1 MSKVEQI
8 FKCNNILGE
17 GITYSDLDENLF
29 WLDISNKSKLYKL
42 NLSSNKNF
50 VYDLPEIVTATSIK
64 STNEIVL
71 ASNNGIN
78 LFNTET
84 NIFKKQIDLE
94 DNQLQTRS
102 NDGASDALGRFW
114 FGTMQNNFDIN
125 GNSIPITRNMGK
137 LYKVDINKQVTVI
150 EDDLGIPNTFVWS
163 PDNSKFYF
171 TDTLTGTIKSYD
183 FNLQT
188 GTLTNKQ
195 NFINIDRGLPDGSTI
210 DTDGCLWNCRWG
222 GSCIVRFTP
231 DGKIDQFIEMPV
243 QNITNCVFGGSDM
256 KTLFITTAAN
266 EDDGRTDMDGDLF
279 AINLQYQGIED
290 HKSKIQFN

>member
-50 VYDLPEIVTATSIK
+50 VYELPEIVTATSIK

-84 NIFKKQIDLE
+84 NIFKKQIGLE
-94 DNQLQTRS
+94 DIQPQTRS

-188 GTLTNKQ
+188 GILTNKQ

-256 KTLFITTAAN
+256 KTLFITTATN

>member
-17 GITYSDLDENLF
+17 GITYSNLDENLF

-64 STNEIVL
+64 STNELVL
-71 ASNNGIN
+71 TSNNGIN
-78 LFNTET
+78 LFNTKT
-84 NIFKKQIDLE
+84 NIFKKQIGLE

-102 NDGASDALGRFW
+102 NDGASDALGRLW

-137 LYKVDINKQVTVI
+137 LYKVDINKQVTVM

-163 PDNSKFYF
+163 PDNLKFYF

-231 DGKIDQFIEMPV
+231 NGKIDQFIEMPV
-243 QNITNCVFGGSDM
+243 QNVTNCVFGGSDM
-256 KTLFITTAAN
+256 KTLFITTASN

>member
-17 GITYSDLDENLF
+17 GITYSNLDENLF
-29 WLDISNKSKLYKL
+29 WLDISNKSKLYRL

-84 NIFKKQIDLE
+84 NIFKKQIGLE

-137 LYKVDINKQVTVI
+137 LYKVDINKQVTVM

-171 TDTLTGTIKSYD
+171 TDTLTGKIKSYD

-195 NFINIDRGLPDGSTI
+195 NFINIGRGLPDGSTI

-243 QNITNCVFGGSDM
+243 QNVTNCVFGGSDM
-256 KTLFITTAAN
+256 KTLFITTASN

>member
-17 GITYSDLDENLF
+17 GITYSNLDENLF

-64 STNEIVL
+64 STNELVL
-71 ASNNGIN
+71 TSNNGIN
-78 LFNTET
+78 LFNTKT
-84 NIFKKQIDLE
+84 NIFKKQIGLE

-102 NDGASDALGRFW
+102 NDGASDALGRLW

-137 LYKVDINKQVTVI
+137 LYKVDINKQVTVM

-195 NFINIDRGLPDGSTI
+195 GVINIDRGLPDGSTI

-231 DGKIDQFIEMPV
+231 NGKIDQFIEMPV
-243 QNITNCVFGGSDM
+243 QNVTNCVFGGSDM
-256 KTLFITTAAN
+256 KTLFITTASN

>member
-17 GITYSDLDENLF
+17 GITYSNLDENLF

-64 STNEIVL
+64 STNELVL

-78 LFNTET
+78 LFNTKT
-84 NIFKKQIDLE
+84 NIFKKQIGLE

-137 LYKVDINKQVTVI
+137 LYKVDINKQVTVM

-256 KTLFITTAAN
+256 KTLFITTARN

>member
-256 KTLFITTAAN
+256 KTLFITTATN

>member
-17 GITYSDLDENLF
+17 GITYSNLDENLF

-64 STNEIVL
+64 STNELVL

-78 LFNTET
+78 LFNTKT
-84 NIFKKQIDLE
+84 NIFKKQIGLE
-94 DNQLQTRS
+94 DIQPQTRS

-137 LYKVDINKQVTVI
+137 LYKVDINKQVTVM

-231 DGKIDQFIEMPV
+231 NGKIDQFIEMPV

-256 KTLFITTAAN
+256 KTLFITTASN

>member
-17 GITYSDLDENLF
+17 GITYSKLDENLF
-29 WLDISNKSKLYKL
+29 WLDISNKSKLYRL

-64 STNEIVL
+64 STNELVL

-78 LFNTET
+78 LFNKKT
-84 NIFKKQIDLE
+84 NIFKKQIGLE

-102 NDGASDALGRFW
+102 NDGASDALGRLW

-137 LYKVDINKQVTVI
+137 LYKVDINKQVTVM

-195 NFINIDRGLPDGSTI
+195 NFINIDIPIVINIST
-210 DTDGCLWNCRWG
+210 
-222 GSCIVRFTP
+222 F
-231 DGKIDQFIEMPV
+231 
-243 QNITNCVFGGSDM
+243 
-256 KTLFITTAAN
+256 
-266 EDDGRTDMDGDLF
+266 
-279 AINLQYQGIED
+279 Y
-290 HKSKIQFN
+290 H

>member
-50 VYDLPEIVTATSIK
+50 VYELPEIVTATSIK

-84 NIFKKQIDLE
+84 NIFKKQIGLE
-94 DNQLQTRS
+94 DIQPQTRS

-256 KTLFITTAAN
+256 KTLFITTATN

>member
-8 FKCNNILGE
+8 FKCNNILWE
-17 GITYSDLDENLF
+17 GITYSNLDENLF

-64 STNEIVL
+64 STNELVL
-71 ASNNGIN
+71 TSNNGIN
-78 LFNTET
+78 LFNTKT
-84 NIFKKQIDLE
+84 NIFKKQIGLE

-102 NDGASDALGRFW
+102 NDGASDALGRLW

-137 LYKVDINKQVTVI
+137 LYKVDINKQVTVM

-163 PDNSKFYF
+163 PDNLKFYF

-231 DGKIDQFIEMPV
+231 NGKIDQFIEMPV
-243 QNITNCVFGGSDM
+243 QNVTNCVFGGSDM
-256 KTLFITTAAN
+256 KTLFITTASN

>member
-17 GITYSDLDENLF
+17 GITYSNLDENLF

-64 STNEIVL
+64 STNELVL

-78 LFNTET
+78 LFNTKT
-84 NIFKKQIDLE
+84 NIFKKQIGLE

-102 NDGASDALGRFW
+102 NDGASDALGRLW

-137 LYKVDINKQVTVI
+137 LYKVDINKQVTVM

-243 QNITNCVFGGSDM
+243 QNVTNCVFGGSDM
-256 KTLFITTAAN
+256 KTLFITTASN

>member
-17 GITYSDLDENLF
+17 GITYSNLDENLF

-64 STNEIVL
+64 STNELVL
-71 ASNNGIN
+71 TSNNGIN
-78 LFNTET
+78 LFNTKT
-84 NIFKKQIDLE
+84 NIFKKQIGLE

-102 NDGASDALGRFW
+102 NDGASDALGRLW

-137 LYKVDINKQVTVI
+137 LYKVDINKQVTVM

-231 DGKIDQFIEMPV
+231 NGKIDQFIEMPV
-243 QNITNCVFGGSDM
+243 QNVTNCVFGGSDM
-256 KTLFITTAAN
+256 KTLFITTASN

>member
-17 GITYSDLDENLF
+17 GITYSNLDENLF

-64 STNEIVL
+64 STNELVL
-71 ASNNGIN
+71 TSNNGIN
-78 LFNTET
+78 LFNTKT
-84 NIFKKQIDLE
+84 NIFKKQIGLE

-102 NDGASDALGRFW
+102 NDGASDALGRLW

-231 DGKIDQFIEMPV
+231 NGKIDQFIEMPV
-243 QNITNCVFGGSDM
+243 QNVTNCVFGGSDM
-256 KTLFITTAAN
+256 KTLFITTASN

>member
-17 GITYSDLDENLF
+17 GITYSNLDENLF

-64 STNEIVL
+64 STNELVL

-78 LFNTET
+78 LFNTKT
-84 NIFKKQIDLE
+84 NIFKKQIGLE

-102 NDGASDALGRFW
+102 NDGASDALGRLW

-137 LYKVDINKQVTVI
+137 LYKVDINKQVTVM

-231 DGKIDQFIEMPV
+231 NGQIDQFIEMPV
-243 QNITNCVFGGSDM
+243 QNVTNCVFGGSDM
-256 KTLFITTAAN
+256 KTLFITTASN

>member
-188 GTLTNKQ
+188 GTLTKKQ

>member
-17 GITYSDLDENLF
+17 GIIYSNLDENLF

-64 STNEIVL
+64 STNELVL
-71 ASNNGIN
+71 TSNNGIN
-78 LFNTET
+78 LFNTKT
-84 NIFKKQIDLE
+84 NIFKKQIGLE

-102 NDGASDALGRFW
+102 NDGASDALGRLW

-137 LYKVDINKQVTVI
+137 LYKVDINKQVTVM

-231 DGKIDQFIEMPV
+231 NGKIDQFIEMPV
-243 QNITNCVFGGSDM
+243 QNVTNCVFGGSDM
-256 KTLFITTAAN
+256 KTLFITTASN

>member
-17 GITYSDLDENLF
+17 GITYSNLDENLF

-42 NLSSNKNF
+42 NISSNKNF
-50 VYDLPEIVTATSIK
+50 VYDLPEIVTTTSIK
-64 STNEIVL
+64 STNELVL

-78 LFNTET
+78 LYNTET
-84 NIFKKQIDLE
+84 NIFEKKIGLE

-114 FGTMQNNFDIN
+114 FGTMQNNFDIS

-137 LYKVDINKQVTVI
+137 LYKVDINKQVTVV

-183 FNLQT
+183 YNLQT

-243 QNITNCVFGGSDM
+243 QNVTNCIFGGSDM
-256 KTLFITTAAN
+256 KTLFITTASN
-266 EDDGRTDMDGDLF
+266 EDEGRTDMDGDLF
-279 AINLQYQGIED
+279 AINLKYQGIED

>member
-17 GITYSDLDENLF
+17 GITYSNLDENLF

-64 STNEIVL
+64 STNELVL

-78 LFNTET
+78 LFNTKT
-84 NIFKKQIDLE
+84 NIFKKQIGLE

-102 NDGASDALGRFW
+102 NDGASDALGRLW

-243 QNITNCVFGGSDM
+243 QNVTNCVFGGSDM
-256 KTLFITTAAN
+256 KTLFITTARN

>member
-64 STNEIVL
+64 STNELVL
-71 ASNNGIN
+71 TSNNGIN
-78 LFNTET
+78 LFNTKT
-84 NIFKKQIDLE
+84 NIFKKQIGLE

-102 NDGASDALGRFW
+102 NDGASDALGRLW

-137 LYKVDINKQVTVI
+137 LYKVDINKQVTVM

-163 PDNSKFYF
+163 PDNLKFYF

-231 DGKIDQFIEMPV
+231 NGKIDQFIEMPV
-243 QNITNCVFGGSDM
+243 QNVTNCVFGGSDM
-256 KTLFITTAAN
+256 KTLFITTASN

>member
-17 GITYSDLDENLF
+17 GITYSNLDENLF

-64 STNEIVL
+64 STNELVL
-71 ASNNGIN
+71 TSNNGIN
-78 LFNTET
+78 LFNTKT
-84 NIFKKQIDLE
+84 NIFKKQIGLE

-102 NDGASDALGRFW
+102 NDGASDALGRLW

-137 LYKVDINKQVTVI
+137 LYKVDINKQVTVM

-243 QNITNCVFGGSDM
+243 QNVTNCVFGGSDM
-256 KTLFITTAAN
+256 KTLFITTASN

>member
-17 GITYSDLDENLF
+17 GITYSNLDENLF

-64 STNEIVL
+64 STNELVL

-78 LFNTET
+78 LFNTKT
-84 NIFKKQIDLE
+84 NIFKKQIGLE

-102 NDGASDALGRFW
+102 NDGASDALGRLW

-137 LYKVDINKQVTVI
+137 LYKVDINKQVTVM

-231 DGKIDQFIEMPV
+231 NGKIDQFIEMPV
-243 QNITNCVFGGSDM
+243 QNVTNCVFGGSDM
-256 KTLFITTAAN
+256 KTLFITTASN

>member
-17 GITYSDLDENLF
+17 GITYSNLDKNLF
-29 WLDISNKSKLYKL
+29 WLDVSNKSKLYKL

-50 VYDLPEIVTATSIK
+50 VYDLPETVTATSIK
-64 STNEIVL
+64 STNEIIL
-71 ASNNGIN
+71 ASNKGIN

-84 NIFKKQIDLE
+84 NTFKKKIIIE

-137 LYKVDINKQVTVI
+137 LYKVDLNNQVTVI
-150 EDDLGIPNTFVWS
+150 EDDIGIPNTFVWS

-188 GTLTNKQ
+188 GILTNKQ
-195 NFINIDRGLPDGSTI
+195 NFINIDIGLPDGSTI

-231 DGKIDQFIEMPV
+231 DGKVDQFIEMPV
-243 QNITNCVFGGSDM
+243 QNVTNCIFGGSDM
-256 KTLFITTAAN
+256 KTLFITTASN
-266 EDDGRTDMDGDLF
+266 EDDSRTDMDGDLF

>member
-1 MSKVEQI
+1 MSKVERI
-8 FKCNNILGE
+8 NKCKNILGE
-17 GITYSDLDENLF
+17 GITYSAIDQNLF

-64 STNEIVL
+64 STNELVL
-71 ASNNGIN
+71 TSNNGIN
-78 LFNTET
+78 LFNTKT
-84 NIFKKQIDLE
+84 NIFKKQIGLE

-102 NDGASDALGRFW
+102 NDGASDALGRLW

-231 DGKIDQFIEMPV
+231 NGKIDQFIEMPV
-243 QNITNCVFGGSDM
+243 QNVTNCVFGGSDM
-256 KTLFITTAAN
+256 KTLFITTASN

>member
-84 NIFKKQIDLE
+84 NIFKKQIGLE
-94 DNQLQTRS
+94 DIQPQTRS

-256 KTLFITTAAN
+256 KTLFITTASN
-266 EDDGRTDMDGDLF
+266 EDDGRTDMDGNLF

>member
-137 LYKVDINKQVTVI
+137 LYKVDINKQVTVM

-256 KTLFITTAAN
+256 KTLFITTATN

>member
-17 GITYSDLDENLF
+17 GITYSNLDENLF

-64 STNEIVL
+64 STNELVL
-71 ASNNGIN
+71 TSNNGIN
-78 LFNTET
+78 LFNTKT
-84 NIFKKQIDLE
+84 NIFKKQIGLE

-102 NDGASDALGRFW
+102 NDGASDALGRLW

-137 LYKVDINKQVTVI
+137 LYKVDINKQVTVM

-231 DGKIDQFIEMPV
+231 NGKIDQIIEMPV
-243 QNITNCVFGGSDM
+243 QNVTNCVFGGSDM
-256 KTLFITTAAN
+256 KTLFITTASN
-266 EDDGRTDMDGDLF
+266 EDDSRTDMDGDLF

>member
-17 GITYSDLDENLF
+17 GITYSNLDKNLF
-29 WLDISNKSKLYKL
+29 WLDVSNKSKLYKL

-50 VYDLPEIVTATSIK
+50 VYDLPETVTATSIK
-64 STNEIVL
+64 STNEIIL
-71 ASNNGIN
+71 ASNKGIN

-84 NIFKKQIDLE
+84 NTFKKKIIIE

-137 LYKVDINKQVTVI
+137 LYKVDLNNQVTVI
-150 EDDLGIPNTFVWS
+150 EDDIGIPNTFVWS

-188 GTLTNKQ
+188 GILTNKQ
-195 NFINIDRGLPDGSTI
+195 NFINIDIGLPDGSTI

-243 QNITNCVFGGSDM
+243 QNVTNCIFGGSDM
-256 KTLFITTAAN
+256 KTLFITTASN
-266 EDDGRTDMDGDLF
+266 EDDSRTDMDGDLF

>member
-8 FKCNNILGE
+8 YKCKNKLGE
-17 GITYSDLDENLF
+17 GITYSNLDENLF
-29 WLDISNKSKLYKL
+29 WLDITNKSKLYKL
-42 NLSSNKNF
+42 NLSNNKNF

-71 ASNNGIN
+71 ASNNGVN

-84 NIFKKQIDLE
+84 NIFKKKIGLE
-94 DNQLQTRS
+94 DNETLTRS

-125 GNSIPITRNMGK
+125 GNNIPITRNMGR
-137 LYKVDINKQVTVI
+137 LYKVDINKQVTVM

-171 TDTLTGTIKSYD
+171 TDTLSGTIKSYD
-183 FNLQT
+183 FNLQS
-188 GTLTNKQ
+188 GKLTNKQ
-195 NFINIDRGLPDGSTI
+195 NFANLNRGFPDGSTI

-222 GSCIVRFTP
+222 GSCIARFTP
-231 DGKIDQFIEMPV
+231 DGKVDQLIEMPV
-243 QNITNCVFGGSDM
+243 QNITNCVFGGRDM
-256 KTLFITTAAN
+256 KTLFITTASN
-266 EDDGRTDMDGDLF
+266 DDEGSTDMDGDLF
-279 AINLQYQGIED
+279 AINTEYQGMED
-290 HKSKIQFN
+290 HKSKIQFS

>member
-17 GITYSDLDENLF
+17 GITYSNLDENLF

-64 STNEIVL
+64 STNELVL
-71 ASNNGIN
+71 TSNNGIN
-78 LFNTET
+78 LFNTKT
-84 NIFKKQIDLE
+84 NIFKKQIGLE

-102 NDGASDALGRFW
+102 NDGASDALGRLW

-137 LYKVDINKQVTVI
+137 LYKVDINKQVTVM

-210 DTDGCLWNCRWG
+210 DTDGCIWNCRWG

-231 DGKIDQFIEMPV
+231 NGKIDQFIEMPV
-243 QNITNCVFGGSDM
+243 QNVTNCVFGGSDM
-256 KTLFITTAAN
+256 KTLFITTASN